1 MSVFPENFLWGGA
14 TAANQLEGAWNED
27 GKGMSV
33 FDISTGGTKDTPRR
47 WTPVLEEGTVYPNHD
62 GIDFYHRYKE
72 DIALFAEM
80 GFKTFRLSIAWPR
93 IYPNG
98 DEETPNEAGL
108 KFYDDVFDELA
119 KYGIEPLVT
128 IYHFETPLKLVQQ
141 GGWLNRSMIDHYEKF
156 AKTVLTR
163 YKDKVKYWLTINEIN
178 VFMSPF
184 GGAMAAGIF
193 DNETADSADKGKNAG
208 SAFTEEM
215 RLQCEHNLLVASAK
229 AVALCHEIC
238 PNAQVG
244 CMVNY
249 CPTYPLTCDPNDQ
262 LAAMEAMR
270 LFNYLPGDVHVRGR
284 YPSFALAYFKN
295 HNLNIKMEPED
306 AETLLKGKVDFYSF
320 SYYSTSTATTHENKG
335 GANPYLKA
343 NDWGWQIDP
352 VGLRFALH
360 TLTDR
365 YEIPLFVVENGIGAL
380 DTVEQDG
387 SIHDPYRIDYLR
399 EHIREM
405 RRAVKEGVN
414 LMGYTPWGCIDLV
427 SAGTGEMRK
436 RYGFIYV
443 DKHDDGS
450 GTMERKRKDSFFWYK
465 KVINSN
471 GEDLD

>member
-1 MSVFPENFLWGGA
+1 
-14 TAANQLEGAWNED
+14 
-27 GKGMSV
+27 
-33 FDISTGGTKDTPRR
+33 
-47 WTPVLEEGTVYPNHD
+47 
-62 GIDFYHRYKE
+62 
-72 DIALFAEM
+72 
-80 GFKTFRLSIAWPR
+80 
-93 IYPNG
+93 
-98 DEETPNEAGL
+98 
-108 KFYDDVFDELA
+108 
-119 KYGIEPLVT
+119 
-128 IYHFETPLKLVQQ
+128 
-141 GGWLNRSMIDHYEKF
+141 
-156 AKTVLTR
+156 
-163 YKDKVKYWLTINEIN
+163 
-178 VFMSPF
+178 
-184 GGAMAAGIF
+184 
-193 DNETADSADKGKNAG
+193 
-208 SAFTEEM
+208 
-215 RLQCEHNLLVASAK
+215 
-229 AVALCHEIC
+229 
-238 PNAQVG
+238 
-244 CMVNY
+244 MVNY

>member
-1 MSVFPENFLWGGA
+1 MSVFPKDFLWGGA

-72 DIALFAEM
+72 DMAMFAEM

-93 IYPNG
+93 IFPNG
-98 DEETPNEAGL
+98 DDETPNEAGL

-163 YKDKVKYWLTINEIN
+163 YKDKVKYWLSINEIN

-193 DNETADSADKGKNAG
+193 DCETADSADKGKNAVN
-208 SAFTEEM
+208 SYTEEM
-215 RLQCEHNLLVASAK
+215 RFQCEHNLLVASAK

-238 PNAQVG
+238 PDAQIG
-244 CMVNY
+244 CMINY
-249 CPTYPLTCDPNDQ
+249 CPTYPLTCDPGDQ

-270 LFNYLPGDVHVRGR
+270 LFNYLPSDVHVRGV

-320 SYYSTSTATTHENKG
+320 SYYSTGTATTHKG
-335 GANPYLKA
+335 ESTANPYLKA

-380 DTVEQDG
+380 DTVEEDG

-405 RRAVKEGVN
+405 RQAVKEGVK

-443 DKHDDGS
+443 DKHDDGT

-465 KVINSN
+465 KVIESN